1 MCCQCIHFLMHVPV
15 SSRAELHVQTH
26 MQGIDGGEGD
36 VKERG
41 GSESRGREGGVS
53 VVVEVED
60 GV

>member
-1 MCCQCIHFLMHVPV
+1 
-15 SSRAELHVQTH
+15 